1 MQPSVEVREDRDVEN
16 IPFLPTIDTGLPSP
30 LLLDISSLDLND
42 RQLEKLFLD
51 NGNLQFEVT
60 AKGELVIMA
69 PSGDSVS
76 VKETE
81 LVRQVSNWAKVD
93 GAGIA
98 YGTSGGFRMPNGA
111 LYVPDVS
118 WVNGERRDAWRLAQ
132 AALPE
137 RERRSFPGLCPDF
150 VLELRSSRR
159 DRLSQLHLKMLE
171 YLENGARLG
180 WLIDPI
186 NKRVH
191 IYRPGEAVVILDEPE
206 TVSGDPVLPGFVLDL
221 REIWST

>member
-1 MQPSVEVREDRDVEN
+1 MQPSVEVRENRNVEN

-30 LLLDISSLDLND
+30 LLLDVSSLKLTD
-42 RQLEKLFLD
+42 RQLEKLFAD
-51 NGNLQFEVT
+51 NSDLQFEVT

-69 PSGDSVS
+69 PSGDPVS

-93 GAGIA
+93 STGIA

-111 LYVPDVS
+111 LFVPDVS
-118 WVNGERRDAWRLAQ
+118 WVNGERRDAWRQAQ

-137 RERRSFPGLCPDF
+137 EARRSFPDLCPDF
-150 VLELRSSRR
+150 VLELRSPGDTLVSVQR
-159 DRLSQLHLKMLE
+159 KMQE

-191 IYRPGEAVVILDEPE
+191 IYRPGEAVVILDDPE
-206 TVSGDPVLPGFVLDL
+206 TVSGDPELPGLELDL